1 MSAASLHCTLRVCSG
16 LVDEGTATLRL
27 KMDPKNDNRNMD
39 DLVAYRVKFCRHP
52 HVGAAWCIYPSYDF
66 THCIVDALENIS
78 HSLCTLEFTTR
89 RASYYWLL
97 KALGLY
103 MPVVWEYSR
112 LNITQHVMSKR
123 KLQVRGRRGMH
134 VMHASG
140 ACTSH
145 ILPKGSMHP
154 AYPRPDKSSA

>member
-1 MSAASLHCTLRVCSG
+1 M
-16 LVDEGTATLRL
+16 DEGKATLRL

-52 HVGAAWCIYPSYDF
+52 HVGDEWCIYPSYDF
-66 THCIVDALENIS
+66 THCIVDALEDIS

-97 KALGLY
+97 QALDLY

-123 KLQVRGRRGMH
+123 KLQVRAATGARACGAGS
-134 VMHASG
+134 VMHNS
-140 ACTSH
+140 
-145 ILPKGSMHP
+145 
-154 AYPRPDKSSA
+154 